1 MASVT
6 LYDTTLRDGSQM
18 EGVSLSVHDKLRIA
32 ERLDQLGVHFIEG
45 GWPGSNPKDE
55 EFFREAQ
62 GLELTHAK
70 LTAFGSTRRA
80 NTAVQDDANIQALLD
95 SGAPVVTLV
104 GKSSEMHVSEV
115 LEVPLEENLAMI
127 RDSVA
132 YLREQGKRVFFDAEH
147 FFDGHAANPEYSLQ
161 CIRAAAEAGAEYVVL
176 CDTNGG
182 TLPVDVFATV
192 SAVAKAVDCGIGIH
206 CHNDADV
213 AVANTIAAV
222 QAGATQ
228 VQGTVNG
235 YGERCGN
242 ANLLSVIP
250 NLQLKLGMDVISEE
264 QMSHLTELHR
274 FTAELANMPRSRY
287 QPYVGESAFA
297 HKGGLHVSAVTKVE
311 DSYQHIK
318 PELVGNAKHVVIS
331 ELAGRSNIAVKL
343 QEAGLTGDVSGKRLS
358 ALLQLVK
365 ERENQGFQYE
375 GAEGSFR
382 LLVERTEPGYHPP
395 FELVDFMVVME
406 KRRRPGSRA
415 DDDSLCEAMVKLSVN
430 GEVRHTVAEGNG
442 PVNALDQAIRK
453 ALLDF
458 YPHLKDV
465 ELTDYKVR
473 VVSQGPGGTGAVVR
487 VLVESTNGEQTWA
500 TVGAST
506 NIIEA
511 SWQALSD
518 SLEYALLQR

>member
-1 MASVT
+1 M
-6 LYDTTLRDGSQM
+6 
-18 EGVSLSVHDKLRIA
+18 
-32 ERLDQLGVHFIEG
+32 
-45 GWPGSNPKDE
+45 
-55 EFFREAQ
+55 
-62 GLELTHAK
+62 
-70 LTAFGSTRRA
+70 
-80 NTAVQDDANIQALLD
+80 
-95 SGAPVVTLV
+95 
-104 GKSSEMHVSEV
+104 
-115 LEVPLEENLAMI
+115 
-127 RDSVA
+127 
-132 YLREQGKRVFFDAEH
+132 
-147 FFDGHAANPEYSLQ
+147 
-161 CIRAAAEAGAEYVVL
+161 
-176 CDTNGG
+176 
-182 TLPVDVFATV
+182 
-192 SAVAKAVDCGIGIH
+192 
-206 CHNDADV
+206 
-213 AVANTIAAV
+213 
-222 QAGATQ
+222 
-228 VQGTVNG
+228 
-235 YGERCGN
+235 
-242 ANLLSVIP
+242 IP

-297 HKGGLHVSAVTKVE
+297 HKGGLHVSAVMKVE

-318 PELVGNAKHVVIS
+318 PELVGNAKHVVVS

-343 QEAGLTGDVSGKRLS
+343 QEAGLTRDVSGERLS

-365 ERENQGFQYE
+365 ERESQGFQYE

-382 LLVERTEPGYHPP
+382 LLVERTLPGYQAP

-406 KRRRPGSRA
+406 KRRRPGNWSG
-415 DDDSLCEAMVKLSVN
+415 DDSLSEAMVKLSVN